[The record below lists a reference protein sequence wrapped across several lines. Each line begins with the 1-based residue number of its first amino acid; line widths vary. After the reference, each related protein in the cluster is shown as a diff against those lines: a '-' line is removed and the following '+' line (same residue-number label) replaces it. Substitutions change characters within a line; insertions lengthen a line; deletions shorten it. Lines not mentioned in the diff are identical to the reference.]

1 VTDGTSVEALTGSSH
16 RDEQAPGIDP
26 ALAAFAD
33 RKVSVTVALA
43 IVLAIGVSAY
53 VLHGQGS
60 PALAI
65 SLLFGAAFGI
75 VLQRARFCF
84 FCMFRE
90 WFDDRAPQ
98 GVLGLIVAL
107 SIGLIGTTLVFG
119 AWLPDAGTGRL
130 PPDAFIGPVSFALV
144 AAGMAFGAG
153 MAISGSCVSAHLYR
167 LGEGSATAP
176 FALIGVIIGFVL
188 GFVSWNTIY
197 LAAVADA
204 PVVWLPRTLGYAG
217 HLLVAGLV
225 LGLIAYAVTRSAPRK
240 PAEHARTRDQ
250 ATAIFVDR
258 WPAWI
263 GGAIIG
269 VLATMSYLRVAPLGV
284 TAEIGS
290 RARQLAGALELAP
303 TRLQGLDGLR
313 GCIAVIRDP
322 LLSSNGAFVLG
333 LVAASLAAALVAGQF
348 KPQRP
353 RIDHV
358 LRGLTGGILLGWG
371 AMTGL
376 GCTVGTLFSGIT
388 AGALSGWVF
397 GASLFAG
404 TTVTLWSGRLLGLLP
419 RG

>member
-1 VTDGTSVEALTGSSH
+1 MTGSPRH
-16 RDEQAPGIDP
+16 NEQAPGIDP
-26 ALAAFAD
+26 ALAAFAG
-33 RKVSVTVALA
+33 RKLAVTVALA
-43 IVLAIGVSAY
+43 IVLALGVSAY
-53 VLHGQGS
+53 ALHGQGS

-75 VLQRARFCF
+75 VLQRSRFCF

-98 GVLGLIVAL
+98 GILGLVVAL
-107 SIGLIGTTLVFG
+107 AVGLIGTTLVFG

-130 PPDAFIGPVSFALV
+130 PPDAFIGPVSVALA
-144 AAGMAFGAG
+144 AAGIAFGAG

-167 LGEGSATAP
+167 LGEGSPTAP
-176 FALIGVIIGFVL
+176 FALLGTVIGFVL

-197 LAAVADA
+197 TAAVADA

-217 HLLVAGLV
+217 HLLVAGAV
-225 LGLIAYAVTRSAPRK
+225 LGLIAYAVTRSSPRK
-240 PAEHARTRDQ
+240 PVEQARPRDQ
-250 ATAIFVDR
+250 VTAVFIDR

-284 TAEIGS
+284 TAELGS

-303 TRLQGLDGLR
+303 TRLQGLDSLR
-313 GCIAVIRDP
+313 GCIAVVRDA
-322 LLSSNGAFVLG
+322 LLSPNGAFVLG
-333 LVAASLAAALVAGQF
+333 VVAASLAAALVAGQF

-358 LRGLTGGILLGWG
+358 LRGLTGGVLLGWG

-376 GCTVGTLFSGIT
+376 GCTVGTLFSGVT

-397 GASLFAG
+397 GASLFTG
-404 TTVTLWSGRLLGLLP
+404 TAVTLWSGRRLGLLP

>member
-1 VTDGTSVEALTGSSH
+1 MNDGTSVEALTGSPRH
-16 RDEQAPGIDP
+16 NEQAPGIDP
-26 ALAAFAD
+26 ALAAFAG
-33 RKVSVTVALA
+33 RKLAVTVALA
-43 IVLAIGVSAY
+43 IVLALGVSAY
-53 VLHGQGS
+53 ALHGQGS

-75 VLQRARFCF
+75 VLQRSRFCF

-98 GVLGLIVAL
+98 GILGLVVAL
-107 SIGLIGTTLVFG
+107 AVGLIGTTLVFG

-130 PPDAFIGPVSFALV
+130 PPDAFIGPVSVALA
-144 AAGMAFGAG
+144 AAGIAFGAG

-167 LGEGSATAP
+167 LGEGSPTAP
-176 FALIGVIIGFVL
+176 FALLGTVIGFVL

-197 LAAVADA
+197 TAAVADA

-217 HLLVAGLV
+217 HLLVAGAV
-225 LGLIAYAVTRSAPRK
+225 LGLIAYAVTRSSPRK
-240 PAEHARTRDQ
+240 PVEQARPRDQ
-250 ATAIFVDR
+250 VTAVFIDR

-284 TAEIGS
+284 TAELGS

-303 TRLQGLDGLR
+303 TRLQGLDSLR
-313 GCIAVIRDP
+313 GCIAVVRDA
-322 LLSSNGAFVLG
+322 LLSPNGAFVLG
-333 LVAASLAAALVAGQF
+333 VVAASLAAALVAGQF

-358 LRGLTGGILLGWG
+358 LRGLTGGVLLGWG

-376 GCTVGTLFSGIT
+376 GCTVGTLFSGVT

-397 GASLFAG
+397 GASLFTG
-404 TTVTLWSGRLLGLLP
+404 TAVTLWSGRRLGLLP